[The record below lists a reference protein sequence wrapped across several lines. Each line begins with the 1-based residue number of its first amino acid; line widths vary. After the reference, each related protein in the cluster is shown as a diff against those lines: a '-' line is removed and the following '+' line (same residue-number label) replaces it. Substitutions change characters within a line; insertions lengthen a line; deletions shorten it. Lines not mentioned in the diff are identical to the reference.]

1 MKKIFNR
8 KIIVFPVLAVVF
20 VAIIIIYHTLLM
32 RYARQSIIESGYLNA
47 GKTSKEIELY
57 ISSGKDT
64 LEECSYKIDQMII
77 DNAPEGED
85 LKYLTEETELLQ
97 NTTFIDTTG
106 VYGFL
111 HGVYHDGSG
120 WDPGPDYE
128 ATDRPWYKE
137 GIAGGGEI
145 VLVNPYL
152 DLYSGDIVMTLAK
165 SLSDKRS
172 VLAIDI
178 TLGKIQRIIE
188 NHTRE
193 YNNTIN
199 MVISN
204 NGMVVAHS
212 DPSEIGKNYLEEKDT
227 PGALF
232 YNMSRSSE
240 NGSGFDFE
248 FKGRSYT
255 ATVVQI
261 SNGWLAI
268 SLADS
273 DTVYA
278 PINRMVL
285 LSVLAIFLTL
295 LIFSFVTY
303 ISGKKEMESSRME
316 TLLKSSA
323 DIYMSLCEF
332 NLSDNTV
339 TEIKNVNPAISNAVK
354 TVDHNA
360 NEVFKKVMSMLP
372 DSPTKQLA
380 VDFTDLSTIDKRMQ
394 DTDTATIEYFSF
406 GGNWVRARLIV
417 SERTPEGKVSR
428 VLWMLENI
436 TKEKEERDSLVDKSE
451 RAIAASEAKSAFLSN
466 MSHEIRT
473 PINAVLGMNEMIL
486 RESDDK
492 NIINYA
498 NTIKSAGNSL
508 LGLIN
513 DILDF
518 SKIESGKME
527 LVPVDYDI
535 GTLLNDVV
543 NITKIR
549 MQEKGLEM
557 NLDIDPTIP
566 RGLYGDEVRIKQII
580 TNMLTNA
587 AKYTEKGSVTLTVRL
602 DTVATDDSNAMIS
615 FAIEDTGI
623 GIREEDMEKLF
634 TEFERIDLK
643 KNRKIEGTGLGL
655 AISKNL
661 LKMMG
666 SHLHVQSEYGIGSTF
681 SFALSQ
687 PIRNSEPIGEFKDIT
702 ERLAKKQVTYVP
714 HFTAPDA
721 RVLMVDDVK
730 VNLVVFK
737 GLLKKTGMTIDT
749 AGSGKEGIELT
760 QKNKYDIL
768 FLDHLMPGMDGVET
782 LSAIRADG
790 NNPNKNTVAV
800 CLTANAISG
809 AKEFYL
815 ENGFDDYLT
824 KPIYPDQ
831 LEKMLSKYI
840 PAGSV

>member
-1 MKKIFNR
+1 MLKKIFNR
-8 KIIVFPVLAVVF
+8 KIMIFPVLAIVF
-20 VAIIIIYHTLLM
+20 IAIIIIYHTLLT
-32 RYARQSIIESGYLNA
+32 RYVRQSILESGELNA
-47 GKTSKEIELY
+47 GRTSTEIELY

-64 LEECSYKIDQMII
+64 LEECSYKIDRMLIE
-77 DNAPEGED
+77 NAPEGED

-97 NTTFIDTTG
+97 HTTFIDTTG
-106 VYGFL
+106 LYAYV
-111 HGVYHDGSG
+111 HGTYHDGSG
-120 WDPGPDYE
+120 WDPGPDYD

-137 GIAGGGEI
+137 GVAGNGEI
-145 VLVNPYL
+145 VLVNPYV
-152 DLYSGDIVMTLAK
+152 DLYSGKIVMTLAK
-165 SLSDKRS
+165 CLSDKKS
-172 VLAIDI
+172 VVAVDI
-178 TLGKIQRIIE
+178 TLEKIQEIIE

-193 YNNTIN
+193 YSNTIN
-199 MVISN
+199 MVISS

-212 DPSEIGKNYLEEKDT
+212 DPSEIGKNYLDSKDT
-227 PGALF
+227 PGALS
-232 YNMSRSSE
+232 YNMARSSE
-240 NGSGFDFE
+240 NGGGFDFE
-248 FKGRSYT
+248 YQGRSYT

-268 SLADS
+268 SLADY

-278 PINRMVL
+278 PVGRMGF
-285 LSVLAIFLTL
+285 LSALAILLTL

-303 ISGKKEMESSRME
+303 ISGKKEFESSRLE

-339 TEIKNVNPAISNAVK
+339 TEIKNVNPAISEAVK

-372 DSPTKQLA
+372 DSPTKQMA
-380 VDFTDLSTIDKRMQ
+380 VDFTDLTTIDERMK
-394 DTDTATIEYFSF
+394 DTDTATIEYYSF

-417 SERTPEGKVSR
+417 SERSQEGKVSR

-436 TKEKEERDSLVDKSE
+436 TQEKKERDSLVDMSE
-451 RAIAASEAKSAFLSN
+451 RAVAASEAKSAFLSN

-486 RESDDK
+486 RESDDR
-492 NIINYA
+492 NITSYA
-498 NTIKSAGNSL
+498 NMIKSAGNSL
-508 LGLIN
+508 LGIIN

-535 GTLLNDVV
+535 GVLLNDTV
-543 NITKIR
+543 NITKVR

-557 NLDIDPTIP
+557 KIDIDPAIP

-602 DTVATDDSNAMIS
+602 DNAESDDGNAVIFFAVA
-615 FAIEDTGI
+615 DTGI
-623 GIREEDMEKLF
+623 GIRKEDMGKLF
-634 TEFERIDLK
+634 TEFERVDIK

-666 SHLHVQSEYGIGSTF
+666 AHLHVESEYGKGSEF
-681 SFALSQ
+681 SFKLRQ
-687 PIRNSEPIGEFKDIT
+687 PVRNSEPIGEFKDIS
-702 ERLAKKQVTYVP
+702 ESLAKKQNSYVP
-714 HFTAPDA
+714 QFTAPNA
-721 RVLMVDDVK
+721 RVLMVDDVM

-737 GLLKKTGMTIDT
+737 GLLKKTGITIDT

-760 QKNKYDIL
+760 HINKYDIM
-768 FLDHLMPGMDGVET
+768 FLDHLMPGMDGLET
-782 LSAIRADG
+782 LSIIRADE
-790 NNPNKNTVAV
+790 NNINKDTIAV

-809 AKEFYL
+809 VKEFYL

-831 LEKMLSKYI
+831 LEKLLSKYI
-840 PAGSV
+840 K